1 MDEAAYETPVPST
14 AYTTLPPSEVLSR
27 LLSGWTPY
35 VVDVRIPE
43 EVAICSLPFTDAVVP
58 HRRLS
63 ELDLPVNRDVLVF
76 CKGGVRSAK
85 ACRKAAEEWGRGRI
99 FEIGGGIMGWREEV
113 REGGRTN
120 GPTRLSVN
128 TRRCKC

>member
-1 MDEAAYETPVPST
+1 MVGLAKVPLPRLGDST
-14 AYTTLPPSEVLSR
+14 VRELLVRGCVSLS
-27 LLSGWTPY
+27 
-35 VVDVRIPE
+35 DE